1 MSKIL
6 TYSEYQDFPTGK
18 DISESEF
25 DTLSFYA
32 ETAIFAYI
40 GRDAA
45 IDETV
50 KQAAALQIAFSIANG
65 GVDYYNKLSVYSDVT
80 SESLSDYSYSKSVV
94 SNCKEQ
100 SEYGLFP
107 IVAKML
113 GSGRV
118 EGVNVIL

>member
-40 GRDAA
+40 GRYAA

-80 SESLSDYSYSKSVV
+80 SESLGDYSYSKSVV